1 MAIYRS
7 DLPQLSGDLY
17 LAYTGMETDL
27 MFTQSVEL
35 PGFASYPLLESKKG
49 RAQLYGYYCDLISL
63 GKEHGIGVILE
74 SPTWV
79 ANRDRGVHIGYSPE
93 QLIDLN
99 KQAIA
104 QMCDA
109 RDELG
114 DLQTVISANV
124 GPRADAYAPSEQMS
138 AEEAEAYHAEQIAA
152 LAETHVD
159 LISGY
164 TLAYPAEAVGIVR
177 AAKRFEIPVVIAFTV
192 ETDGHLPTGASL
204 KDAITQVDVETG
216 GYAAY
221 FMINCAHPDHF
232 ANLLTDA
239 PWMHRLRGIVANAS
253 RCSHAELDEAEE
265 LDDGNPNELGQQ
277 LAKIR
282 RMFPHINILGG
293 CCGTDMRHL
302 SSIARAANTAKADLR
317 CATEN
322 Q

>member
-7 DLPQLSGDLY
+7 DLPQLNGDLY
-17 LAYTGMETDL
+17 LTYTGMETDL

-49 RAQLYGYYCDLISL
+49 RAQLNGYYRDLISL

-114 DLQTVISANV
+114 DLRTVISANV

-138 AEEAEAYHAEQIAA
+138 AEEAEVYHAEQIAA

-177 AAKRFEIPVVIAFTV
+177 AAKRFGIPVVIAFTV

-232 ANLLTDA
+232 ANVLTDA

-253 RCSHAELDEAEE
+253 RCSHAELDDAEE
-265 LDDGNPNELGQQ
+265 LDDGNPNELGEQ

-282 RMFPHINILGG
+282 REFPHINILGG

-302 SSIARAANTAKADLR
+302 SSIARAANTAKTDLS